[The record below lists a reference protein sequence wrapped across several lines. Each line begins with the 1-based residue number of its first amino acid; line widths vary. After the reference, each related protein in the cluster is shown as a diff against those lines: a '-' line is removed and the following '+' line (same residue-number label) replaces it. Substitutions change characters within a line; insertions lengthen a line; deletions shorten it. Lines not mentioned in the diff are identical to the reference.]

1 MVLSVVRH
9 LNHAQGKEMLWLS
22 RMRSAVGS
30 IRGEAAASAI
40 RTTRL
45 LCVSLSGNIIIAQRG
60 QKMLN
65 PP

>member
-1 MVLSVVRH
+1 MVLGVVRR
-9 LNHAQGKEMLWLS
+9 LNHAQGKEFFWLS
-22 RMRSAVGS
+22 RVSSAVGS

-45 LCVSLSGNIIIAQRG
+45 LCVSLSGDIIIPQKG